1 MYSLLSYAFSFPNLS
16 FPFHKFGKSVHILI
30 DFQMHSSETM
40 QRYSKIKLILPV
52 KNVRLL
58 FPNDPYDNIHEDVEP
73 V

>member
-1 MYSLLSYAFSFPNLS
+1 MPFPFQSLS
-16 FPFHKFGKSVHILI
+16 FPFHKFGKSVRILI

-40 QRYSKIKLILPV
+40 QRFSKIKLNLPV

-58 FPNDPYDNIHEDVEP
+58 FRNDPYDNIHEDVEP